1 MDKKIQEKLKNSLE
15 KEKAKLTKDL
25 KSFAKKDSKKKGN
38 WLTLFPLWGINRSHV
53 DENAEK
59 IEEYE
64 NLLSVEHTLELRLK
78 DIDDALERIKK
89 GDYGVCEECN
99 KEIELK
105 RLEIVPEAKTC
116 LNCSK

>member
-1 MDKKIQEKLKNSLE
+1 LVNS
-15 KEKAKLTKDL
+15 
-25 KSFAKKDSKKKGN
+25 
-38 WLTLFPLWGINRSHV
+38 FPFLWDYRSHN

-78 DIDDALERIKK
+78 DINDALERIKK
-89 GDYGVCEECN
+89 GTYGMCEKCN
-99 KEIELK
+99 KEIEVK

-116 LNCSK
+116 LNCNK